1 MAFSLSDRIG
11 SGRIKVDPGA
21 GWRGN
26 TADYP
31 NSGASASDRGAFGA
45 EQDPSFSSGQPVMSS
60 SLPGNPHSS
69 AGFRRALEHTART
82 GNKSLSS
89 AISKSDFS
97 MGKNRK
103 PSYFG
108 QGARR
113 HGMHIG
119 SGAPPITPAVQEGA
133 DTGV

>member
-11 SGRIKVDPGA
+11 SGRIKADPGA

-26 TADYP
+26 TADL
-31 NSGASASDRGAFGA
+31 GAGADTSDRGAFGA
-45 EQDPSFSSGQPVMSS
+45 EQSPNFSSGQPVMSS

-89 AISKSDFS
+89 SISKSDFS
-97 MGKNRK
+97 LGKNRK

-119 SGAPPITPAVQEGA
+119 SGAPPITPAAQEGA

>member
-1 MAFSLSDRIG
+1 MAFNLSDRIG
-11 SGRIKVDPGA
+11 SGRIKADPGA

-26 TADYP
+26 PADFG
-31 NSGASASDRGAFGA
+31 SSASSADRGSFGA
-45 EQDPSFSSGQPVMSS
+45 EQSPGMDSGQPVMSS

-82 GNKSLSS
+82 GNKTLSS
-89 AISKSDFS
+89 SISGSNFS

-103 PSYFG
+103 PSYFA
-108 QGARR
+108 QGGRR

-119 SGAPPITPAVQEGA
+119 SGAPPITPAAQEGA